1 MNTTRFHRQ
10 LDVLDLDKTSIPITV
25 IGAGA
30 TGSFSVLTLAKM
42 GFTNITAYDFDVVAE
57 HNLPNQFYRTQDI
70 GKPKVEALREIVREF
85 EGIEITARNERYKGQ
100 RLKGIVLD
108 CVDSM
113 DVRIQVWN
121 FVRNNP
127 EVVLYIDSRMGLE
140 VMQVY
145 CVNPSDP
152 WHVKSYE
159 STLFPSS
166 EAIPVR
172 CTAKSIMYTVL
183 AVASLLASTVKKVVM
198 HEQVK
203 HSLTFDLKTVTLI
216 E

>member
-1 MNTTRFHRQ
+1 MNTTRYHRQ
-10 LDVLDLDKTSIPITV
+10 LDVLDIEKTTAPITV

-42 GFTNITAYDFDVVAE
+42 GFTNITVYDDDIVAE
-57 HNLPNQFYRTQDI
+57 HNLPNQFFRTSDI
-70 GKPKVEALREIVREF
+70 GKAKVEALQEIVREF
-85 EGIEITARNERYKGQ
+85 EGIEIIARNERYRGQ
-100 RLKGIVLD
+100 RLKGIVLC

-113 DVRIQVWN
+113 DVRIQIWN

-127 EVVLYIDSRMGLE
+127 DITLYIDSRMGLE

-145 CVNPSDP
+145 CVNPNDP

-159 STLFPSS
+159 STLFPSD

-183 AVASLLASTVKKVVM
+183 AVASLLASMVKKVIM
-198 HEQVK
+198 HEQLK

-216 E
+216 D